1 MWKSQRNVLGA
12 VCDPLHTVLLR
23 VETALVL
30 GCCRDSGSSESP
42 CQSTAPA
49 TVAVYTYNHCHDGL
63 HIQSLPDSLG
73 SQRLSKK

>member
-1 MWKSQRNVLGA
+1 MWKSQRNVLRA
-12 VCDPLHTVLLR
+12 VCDPVCTVLLR

-49 TVAVYTYNHCHDGL
+49 SCDGL